1 MDTSRHDLTTLF
13 LQLGLPADEASIAQF
28 IVDHSPIPEHV
39 PLSEASFWNP
49 SQATFLKQG
58 IEEDS
63 DWAEIIDHLDV
74 WLRG

>member
-13 LQLGLPADEASIAQF
+13 EQLGLAADEASIAQF
-28 IVDHSPIPEHV
+28 IVDHSPIPGDV
-39 PLSEASFWNP
+39 LLWEASFWNE
-49 SQATFLKQG
+49 SQARFLKQG

-63 DWAEIIDHLDV
+63 DWAEIIDHLDA